1 MTNIT
6 KILFIF
12 HIEIYSDSK
21 QQHQFTKQ
29 PLKGVIS
36 YGNNRERKKKYP
48 SNPQTCRVS
57 TWILSDPMTY
67 VAVTQLYNLKPVTE
81 KYRYPH
87 SQSTCLP

>member
-36 YGNNRERKKKYP
+36 YGNNRERKKKISFKFPNLP
-48 SNPQTCRVS
+48 SFY
-57 TWILSDPMTY
+57 LD
-67 VAVTQLYNLKPVTE
+67 
-81 KYRYPH
+81 
-87 SQSTCLP
+87 SQRFNDLRGSYTVV